1 MVYIIVE
8 LRGEDKVL
16 VESVIYQSYEDAV
29 NSKAYDTKRHFV
41 VPLYPN

>member
-8 LRGEDKVL
+8 LRGQDQVL
-16 VESVIYQSYEDAV
+16 ADDTFYQSYEEATSSSRY
-29 NSKAYDTKRHFV
+29 NPRIHFV

>member
-8 LRGEDKVL
+8 LRGQDQVL
-16 VESVIYQSYEDAV
+16 ADGTFYQSYEEAV